1 MSISL
6 YIFILRLPSR
16 LALLLRKK
24 GFHSSGDNMLKIKLY
39 MYRYWIIIAIII
51 IVLYPILIL
60 FPSLKKLLKL
70 LNDR

>member
-1 MSISL
+1 M
-6 YIFILRLPSR
+6 
-16 LALLLRKK
+16 LLRKK

-39 MYRYWIIIAIII
+39 MYRYWILIAIII